1 MHQFGTNAYHV
12 VVVGGSFA
20 GLMAAQEL
28 EKQAAHLNVYIT
40 VIDKREASF
49 HNISSLRALVDPSL
63 APKLWIPFD
72 RALQGKRSRI
82 IQAAVAEVHPHHLV
96 LSDGRHMTFDIL
108 LLATGSDYPSPAKI
122 DSLYVQPGI
131 EETRRHQRHIKQAQ
145 RVLIIGGGAVGVE
158 LAGEIAS
165 EYPDK
170 TVTLVQAKHQLLPDE
185 YHPGFREKAR
195 QALEKLGVHVELND
209 RVIVPGSQ
217 PIRDCPDTR
226 TLRTV
231 NGLEIDSDLQFLCIG
246 TVVNTPYLH
255 TLGEDD
261 GVLTE
266 PATGYIKVLPT
277 LQLEY
282 PRYRHIFAIGDC
294 NNLPGAKLA
303 YKAESQAK
311 VVAKNVRRMLERIS
325 HSEDASNAKLAT
337 YKDPGAVMAVTI
349 GRDITYNAF
358 PFANLIGWRDVARKG
373 VDLFLPKR
381 YQQMNIPYPK

>member
-1 MHQFGTNAYHV
+1 MHRFRPRACHV

-20 GLMAAQEL
+20 GLTAAQEL
-28 EKQAAHLNVYIT
+28 EKLVAHLNVYIT

-63 APKLWIPFD
+63 APKIWIPYD
-72 RALQGKRSRI
+72 RALQGRRSRI
-82 IQAAVAEVHPHHLV
+82 IQAAVVEVHPNHLV

-108 LLATGSDYPSPAKI
+108 LLATGSAYPSPAKI
-122 DSLYVQPGI
+122 DSLYVQAGI
-131 EETRRHQRHIKQAQ
+131 EETRRHQRHIKYAQ
-145 RVLIIGGGAVGVE
+145 RILIIGGGAVGVE
-158 LAGEIAS
+158 LAGEIAT

-195 QALEKLGVHVELND
+195 QALEKLGVQVELND

-231 NGLEIDSDLQFLCIG
+231 NGLEIESDLQFLCIG
-246 TVVNTPYLH
+246 TVVNTQYLH

-261 GVLTE
+261 SVLTE

-277 LQLEY
+277 LQLEH
-282 PRYRHIFAIGDC
+282 PQFHHIFAIGDC

-303 YKAESQAK
+303 FKAQSQAK
-311 VVAKNVRRMLERIS
+311 VAAKNVGRMVQRML
-325 HSEDASNAKLAT
+325 HLGDASKAKLTA
-337 YKDPGAVMAVTI
+337 YKDPGALMAVTI
-349 GRDITYNAF
+349 GRDISYNAF

-381 YQQMNIPYPK
+381 YQEMNIPYPK